1 MDGHPDTPM
10 SDDAMRIVTLL
21 PGATEIVCALGLADQ
36 LVAVSHECDYPEIV
50 QSLPKATRSNISEGL
65 SPKEVDDQVVQAVE
79 ASKALYTVDG
89 DLLATLRPD
98 LIVTQGICDVC
109 AVNYE
114 TLQETVDRL
123 PDGMG
128 ESLELVTLEGKS
140 LDQILGDIER
150 VARATQTEAKAATLT
165 QDLRRRW
172 EALQNQ
178 RPSVQPRV
186 LALEWPDPPFFGGH
200 WVPEMIDVAGG
211 IDVMGQAGVDSGRC
225 SWQEIADRD
234 PDVILLIACGFDLP
248 RNVELARHLYS
259 QADSARL
266 RAVSERRVW
275 ACDANAFFSRPG
287 PRIVDGAEMLQAIF
301 LGDTDGVS
309 SVVQVLGSS

>member
-1 MDGHPDTPM
+1 
-10 SDDAMRIVTLL
+10 MRIVTLL
-21 PGATEIVCALGLADQ
+21 PSATEIVCALGLEDR
-36 LVAVSHECDYPEIV
+36 LVAVSHECDYPECV
-50 QSLPKATRSNISEGL
+50 KSLPKATRSNISAGL
-65 SPKEVDDQVVQAVE
+65 APAEIDGQVAQAVE
-79 ASKALYTVDG
+79 EGKALYTVDS
-89 DLLATLRPD
+89 DLLAALEPD
-98 LIVTQGICDVC
+98 LIVTQGLCDVC

-114 TLQETVDRL
+114 TLQETVKRL
-123 PDGMG
+123 PAPIAAKVK
-128 ESLELVTLEGKS
+128 LVCLEGKS
-140 LDQILGDIER
+140 FEQILGDIER
-150 VARATQTEAKAATLT
+150 VARATQTEATAVTLT